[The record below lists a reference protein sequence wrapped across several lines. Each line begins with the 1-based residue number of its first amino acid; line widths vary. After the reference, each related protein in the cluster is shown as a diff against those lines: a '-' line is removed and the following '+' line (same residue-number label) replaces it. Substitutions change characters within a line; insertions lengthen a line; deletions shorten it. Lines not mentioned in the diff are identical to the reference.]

1 MGILLESD
9 YQFRVVEVS
18 DRAWLEAA
26 MTTGI
31 YTPDDA
37 ISYIGEWDGVSD
49 SIPSN
54 THVHFS
60 VIISKVS
67 DNIPL
72 AWFLTHIRDTSVY
85 RTAIAM
91 HPDARGQGH
100 YRPIASETAYWWFY
114 RCPLDIQAI
123 VNIVDTSLVPKI
135 VSPSHY
141 RTIHTEGNLVYRT
154 VTKEEDEAARA

>member
-1 MGILLESD
+1 MATLLESD

-60 VIISKVS
+60 VIISK
-67 DNIPL
+67 NIYYISI
-72 AWFLTHIRDTSVY
+72 F
-85 RTAIAM
+85 
-91 HPDARGQGH
+91 
-100 YRPIASETAYWWFY
+100 
-114 RCPLDIQAI
+114 
-123 VNIVDTSLVPKI
+123 
-135 VSPSHY
+135 
-141 RTIHTEGNLVYRT
+141 
-154 VTKEEDEAARA
+154 TKFSF